1 MISNPCAGRDFFM
14 QPDESPRPLP
24 AGIYQPAGE
33 ACPLTAGGVPV
44 SPKAR
49 RRQTVKQS
57 DVRLPATGID
67 FASLSMTSGRR
78 ENKHFVMHHR

>member
-67 FASLSMTSGRR
+67 LHVTPYGMYQDSSLRSG
-78 ENKHFVMHHR
+78 